1 MERTIPKD
9 LEPQI
14 VLEIFE
20 EIRRP
25 LWVRITASDWLFRWR
40 SSLWRMHRIRRWKC
54 W

>member
-20 EIRRP
+20 EIS
-25 LWVRITASDWLFRWR
+25 RIPRASG
-40 SSLWRMHRIRRWKC
+40 H
-54 W
+54 